1 MASYYRQCT
10 CTDAADACPPCLQL
24 VNRCPTS
31 NVHDLQPS
39 QTGPSRLPQGP
50 TTPPGRQASRL
61 LMHRA
66 SHFSHK
72 APVTCPDL
80 ISSGLPPATASAT
93 VSASA
98 SARTWHTLLS
108 LRHHQAC
115 NRPLNNLTSIATP
128 STLSTTP
135 PHPLRPVSA
144 LCCPSQRYLPLDRP
158 NEPSS

>member
-10 CTDAADACPPCLQL
+10 CTDAADACPSSLQL

-50 TTPPGRQASRL
+50 ATPPDRQASRL

-80 ISSGLPPATASAT
+80 ISSCLSSATATA
-93 VSASA
+93 SASA
-98 SARTWHTLLS
+98 SARTWNTLPS
-108 LRHHQAC
+108 LRHRQTC
-115 NRPLNNLTSIATP
+115 IRPLNYLTSIATP
-128 STLSTTP
+128 STLSTNSPYP
-135 PHPLRPVSA
+135 PRPVSA
-144 LCCPSQRYLPLDRP
+144 FCCPSQHYLPLDRP